1 MVSKY
6 LILVI
11 IFLTQLISIGVN
23 ASSSSDNI
31 KGGDSSSKTASQ
43 KPTKTSWWPFRKSQ
57 LDNKQQFTQSKI
69 EIDKNAKEPKN
80 ILVGSFVGGLSHLR
94 PSLEICKI
102 LIERGYKVALVAP
115 GNFTSHANYP
125 SIKQYSTGPEHNT
138 KELSSIYQPIFE
150 KPYDYNSFFLEK
162 DEADNQY
169 LERYEIYKQ
178 STIDFKPDL
187 LLCDLLNNEACFDV
201 AWKFKIPSVGISSSL
216 SRRTFA
222 PYKSDPIYG
231 CHSNMENESF
241 IERFKCLIIRPAR
254 FLYESR
260 QRIISLNEKRV
271 SVGVSPISSSLERI
285 KNSLFLADTFFGFEI
300 PHPVPPLYQEIGPV
314 MQDSYPPITPEI
326 SSFLSSHKR
335 IMYVSFGTQVYTTPE
350 NYAILLQSI
359 LEAIDRNII
368 DGIIWSLSGLEDFP
382 STISSSDET
391 QLDTSEIL
399 HNLYTHIYVTNSSSG
414 LAPQVSILE
423 HANTRV
429 FLTHGGVSSCH
440 ESLYTGTPMLILPFA
455 FDQFSNAEKLE
466 EQGIALKLDK
476 KNLIMD
482 DIVRKIEFLQLDAR
496 VKVNLKRM
504 QVLAKINSKRKY
516 RAADLVE
523 FVMKASQLNP
533 KKFKYDDDD
542 GNEIVK
548 ESVDKNVPNND
559 EGKKSTE
566 KESNNENS
574 GETSYETVYNSS
586 PPEQPIIEDIYE
598 WLLKEW
604 ITPDTRMGFIR
615 GKYLDVYGTV
625 LTLLLSLILIAV
637 WACWSVVSFIVNSV
651 ASLIEGKLKAD

>member
-1 MVSKY
+1 MTSKH

-11 IFLTQLISIGVN
+11 ILLIHLTFIGVN
-23 ASSSSDNI
+23 ASSSDNI
-31 KGGDSSSKTASQ
+31 KDDSSASQ
-43 KPTKTSWWPFRKSQ
+43 KPTKTTWWNFFKIRKQ
-57 LDNKQQFTQSKI
+57 QPDHKQFTQSKI
-69 EIDKNAKEPKN
+69 EIDKNANEPKN

-115 GNFTSHANYP
+115 GNFTSPANYP
-125 SIKQYSTGPEHNT
+125 SIKQYSTGPEHDT

-150 KPYDYNSFFLEK
+150 KSYDYNSFFLEK

-314 MQDSYPPITPEI
+314 MQDSYPPLTPKL

-335 IMYVSFGTQVYTTPE
+335 IMYVSFGTKVYTTPE

-368 DGIIWSLSGLEDFP
+368 DGIFWSLSGLENFP
-382 STISSSDET
+382 STISLSDDT
-391 QLDTSEIL
+391 QLDTLEIL

-466 EQGIALKLDK
+466 EQGVAVKLDK

-504 QVLAKINSKRKY
+504 QVLAKINSKRKD
-516 RAADLVE
+516 RAADLIE

-533 KKFKYDDDD
+533 NKFKYDD
-542 GNEIVK
+542 EIVK
-548 ESVDKNVPNND
+548 ESVDKNVSNDD
-559 EGKKSTE
+559 EGKESTE

-574 GETSYETVYNSS
+574 RETSNETVYN
-586 PPEQPIIEDIYE
+586 PEQPIIEDIYE

-625 LTLLLSLILIAV
+625 LTLLLSLILFAV
-637 WACWSVVSFIVNSV
+637 WVGWSVVSFIVNSM